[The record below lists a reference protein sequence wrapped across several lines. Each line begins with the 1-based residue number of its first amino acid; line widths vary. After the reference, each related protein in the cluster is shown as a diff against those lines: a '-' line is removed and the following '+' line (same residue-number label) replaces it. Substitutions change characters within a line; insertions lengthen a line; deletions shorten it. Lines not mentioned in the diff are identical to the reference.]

1 MRKDLIH
8 GNKNFIHGNKDFI
21 HGNKDFIHSNKY
33 NYINYVVDI
42 IIK

>member
-8 GNKNFIHGNKDFI
+8 GNKDLIHG
-21 HGNKDFIHSNKY
+21 NKY

>member
-1 MRKDLIH
+1 MKKDL
-8 GNKNFIHGNKDFI
+8 IHGNKDFI
-21 HGNKDFIHSNKY
+21 HGNKY

>member
-8 GNKNFIHGNKDFI
+8 GNKDLIHGNKDLI
-21 HGNKDFIHSNKY
+21 HGNKY

>member
-8 GNKNFIHGNKDFI
+8 GNKDFI
-21 HGNKDFIHSNKY
+21 HSNKDFIHSNKY